1 MKFSWQSHN
10 SKEEL
15 QELCEALEE
24 LIQKW
29 QLSKKCGFS
38 LLLTIDEWFNNLI
51 MHTIP
56 SAAVQVEVEQKDDEI
71 TITVVDDCP
80 PFDPLQLEAPDIDA
94 PLEEREIGGLG
105 VFLIRKR
112 SKRFEYERRDNKNIL
127 KITLYKD

>member
-10 SKEEL
+10 SREEL
-15 QELCEALEE
+15 QDLCEALED
-24 LIQKW
+24 LVQKW
-29 QLSKKCGFS
+29 NLSKRCGFS

-56 SAAVQVEVEQKDDEI
+56 SAAVQVDVELGDDEI
-71 TITVVDDCP
+71 IVTVVDDCP
-80 PFDPLQLEAPDIDA
+80 PFDPLQLETPDTGA
-94 PLEEREIGGLG
+94 PLEDREIGGLG